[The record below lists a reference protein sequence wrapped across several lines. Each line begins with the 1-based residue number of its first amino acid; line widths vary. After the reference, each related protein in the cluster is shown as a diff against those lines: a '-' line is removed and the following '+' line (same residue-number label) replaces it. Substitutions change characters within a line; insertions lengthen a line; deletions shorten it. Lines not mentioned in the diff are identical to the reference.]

1 MSGKIWRERFE
12 ENKLTEDE
20 MEQVKQKSKIKA
32 LEALVKNLE
41 EKLLSY

>member
-20 MEQVKQKSKIKA
+20 MEQVKQESKIKA

-41 EKLLSY
+41 EKLRSY